1 MTGTTVDLLASAIR
15 NGDASSQHT
24 FALCRLLR
32 SQGMAVRIHS
42 DAPRGPLPKDIRAQV
57 QHTFMGDYVPGAD
70 LTILQYPLWFPLAER
85 FRDARGTAV
94 FWYHGVTPPEL
105 GTLSEH
111 DLLQRSQVGTEL
123 AWYAHV
129 AVTDSPFTMRELHE
143 SSGYPLDRIRVV
155 PLGIDTASFQRVP
168 DQETLVGLRQRWHL
182 QGKRIL
188 LYVGRVAGNKRID
201 LIIDALASLADRY
214 PDLHLLVVGDTR
226 ASAAYRELA
235 AQLGEHT
242 RRLGLG
248 SRITFTGRVEAIEP
262 YYHLAEAYILAS
274 QHEGFGAPL
283 VEAMAAGVPVVAS
296 ASGSIPWVLDAES
309 SGAEAAGLTFVPG
322 RAEDLARQL
331 SGLLEDPGLRQRMIE
346 RGHRRAAHFGVE
358 RFNARAAEVI
368 AEAVMLARQGSP
380 PDPGYLRS
388 PLFAQADVAL
398 RHHRVHSGV
407 PLLGRLIEWVRINS
421 TTHVKEAYLD
431 RIVERQVLYN
441 RLLAD
446 EIQRL
451 HQEITA
457 LRAQLE
463 EYRRSDSQPSDQEPE
478 PPSRARP

>member
-1 MTGTTVDLLASAIR
+1 
-15 NGDASSQHT
+15 
-24 FALCRLLR
+24 
-32 SQGMAVRIHS
+32 
-42 DAPRGPLPKDIRAQV
+42 
-57 QHTFMGDYVPGAD
+57 
-70 LTILQYPLWFPLAER
+70 
-85 FRDARGTAV
+85 
-94 FWYHGVTPPEL
+94 
-105 GTLSEH
+105 
-111 DLLQRSQVGTEL
+111 
-123 AWYAHV
+123 
-129 AVTDSPFTMRELHE
+129 
-143 SSGYPLDRIRVV
+143 
-155 PLGIDTASFQRVP
+155 
-168 DQETLVGLRQRWHL
+168 
-182 QGKRIL
+182 
-188 LYVGRVAGNKRID
+188 
-201 LIIDALASLADRY
+201 
-214 PDLHLLVVGDTR
+214 
-226 ASAAYRELA
+226 
-235 AQLGEHT
+235 
-242 RRLGLG
+242 
-248 SRITFTGRVEAIEP
+248 
-262 YYHLAEAYILAS
+262 
-274 QHEGFGAPL
+274 
-283 VEAMAAGVPVVAS
+283 
-296 ASGSIPWVLDAES
+296 
-309 SGAEAAGLTFVPG
+309 
-322 RAEDLARQL
+322 
-331 SGLLEDPGLRQRMIE
+331 MIE